1 MMMMTIISGDFMT
14 IKLGL
19 SRVLVTTIQR
29 QKSFISQ
36 QEVSAKA
43 VSYFEKQRSINSWH
57 DNCDKFHNYGSD
69 DKFPRQFL
77 LRTGKFKDYPPLT
90 REELK
95 APQIYHSSSNKVTA
109 NFDCLSHH
117 HHLLHCWPM
126 DMIAFEIWYL
136 KSLILRWNIALHC
149 EFCWQKDMSHSQ
161 ILGKFEYG
169 WGPIF

>member
-1 MMMMTIISGDFMT
+1 MT

-95 APQIYHSSSNKVTA
+95 APQIYHSSSNKVLQQTSTA
-109 NFDCLSHH
+109 SVTTTQ
-117 HHLLHCWPM
+117 LLHWPM
-126 DMIAFEIWYL
+126 DMIAFEIWFL
-136 KSLILRWNIALHC
+136 KSLILQWNIALHC
-149 EFCWQKDMSHSQ
+149 EFCWQKDKQ
-161 ILGKFEYG
+161 LGVHYVYEDEQGFIG
-169 WGPIF
+169 NCPF